1 MPNIATETAMNAKW
15 YQTVAERMRVRSTS
29 KASVASAIAATAAV
43 PGRPRVGWEAV
54 TDIRASCR
62 KRPRRGKPW
71 GWTFMRRELI
81 LSPVLPTRLV
91 RLALPLILLSGAAR
105 AQTAP
110 QPPEAPPAA
119 PAPAPVETAPAPP
132 PPAPDRGD
140 FKVVYEKV
148 KSPDNRELQE
158 IFRGTQLLE
167 ETARALNEKLALPAD
182 VTIAPRECGA
192 ADATW
197 EADRHRISICYEL
210 VGDFAELFLRAA
222 KAVDAE
228 KAGAAVGAANLFVI
242 FHETGHALISLY
254 QLPVAGHEEEAADQI
269 ATLILLGSGK
279 EGGSTA
285 VDSTSILLAQEKSS
299 GVRAKLAKLPFWS
312 GHGFNEAR
320 LTDVLCWVYGRDPQA
335 FQELVGD
342 GTLPASRAAGC
353 PAEWEK
359 VAKAWSEPLAPYL
372 KGWTLLP
379 PPPPPPPTEPPS
391 QP

>member
-1 MPNIATETAMNAKW
+1 MLQA
-15 YQTVAERMRVRSTS
+15 VR
-29 KASVASAIAATAAV
+29 
-43 PGRPRVGWEAV
+43 
-54 TDIRASCR
+54 
-62 KRPRRGKPW
+62 
-71 GWTFMRRELI
+71 
-81 LSPVLPTRLV
+81 
-91 RLALPLILLSGAAR
+91 RLALPLILVSGAAL
-105 AQTAP
+105 A
-110 QPPEAPPAA
+110 QPPAETPPPAA
-119 PAPAPVETAPAPP
+119 PAPLVEAAPAPP
-132 PPAPDRGD
+132 APPAPDRGD

-167 ETARALNEKLALPAD
+167 ETARALNEKLSLPAD

-222 KAVDAE
+222 KTVDAG
-228 KAGAAVGAANLFVI
+228 KAGAAVGAASLFVV
-242 FHETGHALISLY
+242 FHETGHALITLY
-254 QLPVAGHEEEAADQI
+254 QLPVAGREEEAADQI

-285 VDSTSILLAQEKSS
+285 VDSASVLLTQEKNAE
-299 GVRAKLAKLPFWS
+299 VRAKLARLPFWS

-320 LTDVLCWVYGRDPQA
+320 LTDILCWVYGRDPQA

-342 GTLPASRAAGC
+342 GTLPAARAQGC
-353 PAEWEK
+353 AAEYET
-359 VAKAWSEPLAPYL
+359 VAKTWSEPLAPYL

-379 PPPPPPPTEPPS
+379 APPPPPAPAEPASPPPPPS
-391 QP
+391 PPPPRP